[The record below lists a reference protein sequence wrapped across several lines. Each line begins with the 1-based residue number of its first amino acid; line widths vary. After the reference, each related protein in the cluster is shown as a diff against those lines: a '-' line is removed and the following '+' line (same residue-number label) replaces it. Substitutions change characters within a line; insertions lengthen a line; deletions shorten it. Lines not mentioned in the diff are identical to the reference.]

1 MRLFSREASR
11 YAALLIILFAI
22 AALAVWHT
30 LSLLLDR
37 LISDDFIVIASLI
50 CVIVFGFMLIAG
62 AFGLWAIQ
70 FSARDE
76 ARRRVG
82 QLVDAMDYLTDGV
95 LAVDAK
101 LGIIGGNPAAHVIA
115 GKPDIRGLPLREAFE
130 FLGEPDA
137 HFLLNNEE
145 AVELERPARQEN
157 TRLRFRS
164 LPSDGVTL
172 LLVSDVTSLEARR
185 EASRQSARLQ
195 LIGEISRGVAHD
207 FNNLLCSISGHTSLL
222 PRLLPGSPDFTT
234 SVNEV
239 NRAVEKGTALA
250 GHLIELTRPM
260 PSALFSP
267 MTIDSLRYAVDGLK
281 DTIRGDW
288 TFDVNLKDLPPMALS
303 HTRIEQIVT
312 NLGGIASDQAGTPG
326 TLSIWACAPNRDH
339 QLFDIDP
346 AFAAVL
352 IITTGG
358 VLEATWEAPTE
369 TEYGSSG
376 VILPVIRSM
385 LEQSGGQLD
394 LIFTANGTPIYRVC
408 IPMATA
414 PAGPEGTNRIAAEL
428 GPYLAN
434 WTVLL
439 AVQKRSSEQIEMSM
453 REMKIVID
461 RVESLPALLS
471 KVEGGQSMDAIVVE
485 KALVNEETNGIIK
498 AIIKLCPKSAVVV
511 ISPNPEQEDVAL
523 RQDAA
528 LLPANAAAD
537 KIMLALV
544 EAKALA
550 VRRKRTADA

>member
-62 AFGLWAIQ
+62 AFGLWVIQ

-76 ARRRVG
+76 ARRRIT

-101 LGIIGGNPAAHVIA
+101 RGVLGGNPAAHAIA
-115 GKPDIRGLPLREAFE
+115 GKPDIRGLLLREAFE
-130 FLGEPDA
+130 FLEEPDA
-137 HFLLNNEE
+137 EFLLNNEE
-145 AVELERPARQEN
+145 AVELERPAQQEN

-172 LLVSDVTSLEARR
+172 LLVSDVTSLEAKR
-185 EASRQSARLQ
+185 ETSRQSARLQ

-222 PRLLPGSPDFTT
+222 PRLVPGSTEFTA
-234 SVNEV
+234 SVTEV

-250 GHLIELTRPM
+250 GHLLELTRPM
-260 PSALFSP
+260 PTALFSP
-267 MTIDSLRYAVDGLK
+267 MTVDSLQSAVERLK
-281 DTIRGDW
+281 DTLSGDW
-288 TFDVNLKDLPPMALS
+288 TFDVNLKDLPPMAVS

-312 NLGGIASDQAGTPG
+312 NIGGIASDQAGMPG
-326 TLSIWACAPNRDH
+326 VLSVWASAPNRDH

-358 VLEATWEAPTE
+358 VLEATWEAPTQ
-369 TEYGSSG
+369 TEDGSSG
-376 VILPVIRSM
+376 VILSVIRSM

-394 LIFTANGTPIYRVC
+394 TIFTANGTPIYRVC
-408 IPMATA
+408 IPMATS
-414 PAGPEGTNRIAAEL
+414 PAGPEDTNTLAAEL

-434 WTVLL
+434 WMVLL
-439 AVQKRSSEQIEMSM
+439 AVQPRSSKLVEMSM
-453 REMKIVID
+453 QEMKIVID

-471 KVEGGQSMDAIVVE
+471 KIEAGQSMDAIVVE

-511 ISPNPEQEDVAL
+511 ISPKPEEEDAAL

-528 LLPANAAAD
+528 LLPANAAPA

-550 VRRKRTADA
+550 VRRKQTVDA